1 MSENIGKDG
10 EMRFAITIA
19 GASIRENGLDFTRH
33 TVTNQPDLGVDYS
46 AKGPAEVL
54 ISFCE
59 IGTGTELGVIREA
72 FGQPDRKIE
81 ARFDIKTTEEK
92 LAGDTVEKFVSDVK
106 KHPTTDLHVLAG
118 GSGLTKSAQAK
129 FETYSAALQEDGKA
143 LVYIPNQGLAK
154 LASEYKP
161 EILSALGGP
170 TGTDESGP
178 GSESK

>member
-46 AKGPAEVL
+46 AQGPAEALVT
-54 ISFCE
+54 FCE
-59 IGTGTELGVIREA
+59 IGTGTALDGIRETL
-72 FGQPDRKIE
+72 GESDRKVE

-106 KHPTTDLHVLAG
+106 KHPNTDLHVLVG
-118 GSGLTKSAQAK
+118 GSGLTKSAQTK
-129 FETYSAALQEDGKA
+129 FETYGTVLKEDGKA
-143 LVYIPNQGLAK
+143 IVYITNQGLAK
-154 LASEYKP
+154 LASEYKI
-161 EILSALGGP
+161 EILSALSGP
-170 TGTDESGP
+170 TGTNESAP
-178 GSESK
+178 EIESK

>member
-1 MSENIGKDG
+1 
-10 EMRFAITIA
+10 MRFAITIA

-46 AKGPAEVL
+46 AQGPAEALV
-54 ISFCE
+54 SFCE
-59 IGTGTELGVIREA
+59 IGAGTALESIRGTLGA
-72 FGQPDRKIE
+72 PDRRIE

-106 KHPTTDLHVLAG
+106 KHPNTDLHVLVG

-129 FETYSAALQEDGKA
+129 FEAHRASFQEDGKA
-143 LVYIPNQGLAK
+143 IVYIPNQGLAK

-170 TGTDESGP
+170 TGTKE
-178 GSESK
+178 SESE

>member
-46 AKGPAEVL
+46 AQGPVKALV
-54 ISFCE
+54 SFCE
-59 IGTGTELGVIREA
+59 IGAGTALEDVSGTLGA
-72 FGQPDRKIE
+72 PDRRIE

-92 LAGDTVEKFVSDVK
+92 LARDTVAKFVSDVK
-106 KHPTTDLHVLAG
+106 KHPNTDLHVLAG

-129 FETYSAALQEDGKA
+129 FEEHRASLQEDGKA
-143 LVYIPNQGLAK
+143 IVYIPNQGLAK

-170 TGTDESGP
+170 TGTNEN
-178 GSESK
+178 ESK

>member
-33 TVTNQPDLGVDYS
+33 TVTNQPDLGADYS
-46 AKGPAEVL
+46 AQGFVETLV
-54 ISFCE
+54 SFCE
-59 IGTGTELGVIREA
+59 IGAGTELEGIRETL
-72 FGQPDRKIE
+72 GEPDRKIE

-106 KHPTTDLHVLAG
+106 RHPNTDLHVLAG
-118 GSGLTKSAQAK
+118 GAGLTKSAQRK
-129 FETYSAALQEDGKA
+129 FEAYEDVLQGDGKA
-143 LVYIPNQGLAK
+143 IVYISNQGLKK

-170 TGTDESGP
+170 TGTNE
-178 GSESK
+178 SESK

>member
-46 AKGPAEVL
+46 AHGPAEALV
-54 ISFCE
+54 SFCE
-59 IGTGTELGVIREA
+59 IGAGTALEGIRETL
-72 FGQPDRKIE
+72 GELDRKIE

-92 LAGDTVEKFVSDVK
+92 LAGDTVDKFVSDVK
-106 KHPTTDLHVLAG
+106 KHPNTNLHVLAG
-118 GSGLTKSAQAK
+118 GSGLTKSAQEK
-129 FETYSAALQEDGKA
+129 FEAHRDSLKVDGKA
-143 LVYIPNQGLAK
+143 IVYLPNQGLAK

-170 TGTDESGP
+170 TGTNE
-178 GSESK
+178 SESK